1 MRAAERREHAVRR
14 EQIQRAQ
21 VDVLVAAQ
29 CVIHLAL
36 AACERRW
43 IEHDEIELRATAAQ
57 LCGPEEIEH
66 VLRAHI
72 HREAVARRVAAD
84 VPARILADFH
94 GGHMR
99 RTGLRAR
106 EREGTLV
113 CKTIE
118 HAPALRVVRD
128 GCVAVHLVEIKSG
141 LLPAHEIHFK
151 LQPADGDRKRRGRFA
166 VQHGHVLL
174 HAFRNPHRRVVARDD
189 ARGLHDF
196 AQRGGD
202 EVEPHVHRERER
214 LHDKVIAVA
223 IHDEPR

>member
-1 MRAAERREHAVRR
+1 MRAAERREHSFRR
-14 EQIQRAQ
+14 EQVQRAE

-36 AACERRW
+36 AACERRR

-72 HREAVARRVAAD
+72 HREAVACHVAAD
-84 VPARILADFH
+84 VPARVLADFH
-94 GGHMR
+94 GGHMCR
-99 RTGLRAR
+99 AGLRAGER
-106 EREGTLV
+106 ERALI
-113 CKTIE
+113 CKTIQ

-166 VQHGHVLL
+166 VQHGHILL

-196 AQRGGD
+196 EQRGGD

-214 LHDKVIAVA
+214 LHHEVITVA